1 MWGSFELLAG
11 ACESETPGVGVVASG
26 AASRGGARESLLARD
41 WDGLPLVLLVRGGAA
56 RGAAALPRC
65 GARRAGGRAAARVVG
80 VQVAGPGLRLRP

>member
-1 MWGSFELLAG
+1 LSCWRVRVKVKRLGWGWLRVVLRLL
-11 ACESETPGVGVVASG
+11 
-26 AASRGGARESLLARD
+26 GARESLLARD

-56 RGAAALPRC
+56 HGAAALPRC